1 VNGRTRNAK
10 AEDFETIARRHA
22 ALPESRQSF
31 GTRLAVFAR
40 LMMAPMLPGFNP
52 EIYDRAQEQPVPPT
66 PHLALD
72 DAGWTA
78 SHRCRGLSCG
88 GRYFGGSTGLI
99 DAPRRRL
106 ATVLAGRSALA
117 VHQ

>member
-1 VNGRTRNAK
+1 MNGRTRNAK

-40 LMMAPMLPGFNP
+40 FMMAPMLPGFNP

-78 SHRCRGLSCG
+78 SYRAEGSAVEG
-88 GRYFGGSTGLI
+88 GTLEE
-99 DAPRRRL
+99 
-106 ATVLAGRSALA
+106 ALA
-117 VHQ
+117 

>member
-1 VNGRTRNAK
+1 MNGRTRNAK

-40 LMMAPMLPGFNP
+40 FMMAPMLPGFNP

-78 SHRCRGLSCG
+78 SHRAEGSAVEG
-88 GRYFGGSTGLI
+88 GTLEE
-99 DAPRRRL
+99 
-106 ATVLAGRSALA
+106 ALA
-117 VHQ
+117 